1 MSTKKYPFSARK
13 HAHDIELVANRS
25 YNLWY
30 EARER
35 GDWDDCDRYWDIHEK
50 AEELLLE
57 IQKGMQGWSGVTMLS
72 GQMIGR
78 AKEYVLLA
86 SSIRDQ
92 LNYQYT
98 EV

>member
-50 AEELLLE
+50 AEE
-57 IQKGMQGWSGVTMLS
+57 
-72 GQMIGR
+72 
-78 AKEYVLLA
+78 YVLLA